1 MVRRMLLVALLVTTG
16 NDLLYGQQSPTAV
29 TSPDG
34 VGRAR
39 AISALV
45 GFDRRA
51 QGEAVQAMAQQ
62 QQPGADAGVQQAA
75 ATLGHEIS
83 CGKCGN
89 AVEECVC
96 IDSVS
101 IYIDWLYLQPRG
113 TDLGYAYPTD
123 GAFEPPL
130 GPTSQIDYDYEPE
143 GFRVGGFAGLGDG
156 KHTIGVTYTRFQ
168 AGTNSSAFAPP
179 GMTLQTLLLASPSPL
194 TADAAT
200 SGFAIAHSEV
210 DVNLFDIDLRH
221 YFCMGFDGPG
231 KELYGFIGTRISTLD
246 QMFNVT
252 YDRDLVHTAQDLRG
266 AGIRGGVGG
275 STTIHGVKLFGSAG
289 VSVLS
294 TEIETM
300 YRQTNN
306 LDGVVVDYRQDI
318 DRIVPVLDLELGVG
332 FDLGKHC
339 SISVGYLYSIWF
351 NVVTPEQT
359 IEAVQAGDFTGDV
372 EDNLTFDGFFTRFEA
387 SW

>member
-1 MVRRMLLVALLVTTG
+1 
-16 NDLLYGQQSPTAV
+16 
-29 TSPDG
+29 
-34 VGRAR
+34 
-39 AISALV
+39 
-45 GFDRRA
+45 
-51 QGEAVQAMAQQ
+51 
-62 QQPGADAGVQQAA
+62 
-75 ATLGHEIS
+75 
-83 CGKCGN
+83 
-89 AVEECVC
+89 
-96 IDSVS
+96 
-101 IYIDWLYLQPRG
+101 
-113 TDLGYAYPTD
+113 
-123 GAFEPPL
+123 
-130 GPTSQIDYDYEPE
+130 
-143 GFRVGGFAGLGDG
+143 
-156 KHTIGVTYTRFQ
+156 
-168 AGTNSSAFAPP
+168 
-179 GMTLQTLLLASPSPL
+179 MTLQTLLLASPSPL

-210 DVNLFDIDLRH
+210 DFNLFDVDLRH
-221 YFCMGFDGPG
+221 YFCGGCPSDRQ
-231 KELYGFIGTRISTLD
+231 LYGFIGTRIATLD

-275 STTIHGVKLFGSAG
+275 STKIHGVKLFGSAG
-289 VSVLS
+289 LSILS

-318 DRIVPVLDLELGVG
+318 DRVLPVLDLEVGLG

-339 SISVGYLYSIWF
+339 SISFGYLYSIWF